1 MGKDHP
7 LHASP
12 EAIWSTHHTGYKHL
26 FSPETCRASILMD
39 ASIQEASKLPPYL
52 ELCDSKFTDVPAL
65 SSVFS
70 KSFHPVS
77 SFMKQAIPDT
87 LQILQWWSEV
97 NTLAL
102 NDPEFRIM
110 KIVDTAAD
118 RIIVAYARWRLPTA
132 VRSTAVDAGGWSAM
146 PLTASHDEALCNA
159 FINFMAEQRRTL
171 MQDRP
176 HYCKSLVYSCH
187 SGWRVFNNERVL
199 LDSISH
205 QHRCLLL

>member
-1 MGKDHP
+1 MG
-7 LHASP
+7 
-12 EAIWSTHHTGYKHL
+12 T
-26 FSPETCRASILMD
+26 
-39 ASIQEASKLPPYL
+39 SIQRASKLPPYL

-118 RIIVAYARWRLPTA
+118 RRIVAYARWRLPAA
-132 VRSTAVDAGGWSAM
+132 VRSMAVDAGGWSAI
-146 PLTASHDEALCNA
+146 PLTAYHDEVLCNA
-159 FINFMAEQRRTL
+159 FINFMAEQRGTL

-176 HYCKSLVYSCH
+176 HYCKSLVHSCH
-187 SGWRVFNNERVL
+187 SGWHVFNDERVL
-199 LDSISH
+199 LDSIS
-205 QHRCLLL
+205 QPRRCLWL

>member
-1 MGKDHP
+1 
-7 LHASP
+7 
-12 EAIWSTHHTGYKHL
+12 
-26 FSPETCRASILMD
+26 MD

-65 SSVFS
+65 SSIFS

-110 KIVDTAAD
+110 KVVDTAAD
-118 RIIVAYARWRLPTA
+118 RRIVAYARWRLPAAARPMT
-132 VRSTAVDAGGWSAM
+132 VDAGGWSAM
-146 PLTASHDEALCNA
+146 PLTAYHDEALCNA

-171 MQDRP
+171 MQNRP
-176 HYCKSLVYSCH
+176 HYCKSSVHSCH
-187 SGWRVFNNERVL
+187 SGWHVFNDERVL
-199 LDSISH
+199 LDSISQ